1 MITINPKRSILSK
14 IKQGYIYIY
23 WRRREDMILCN
34 FINHHPYFQYKT
46 IINIQLFNSLLY
58 YIIVRE
64 NIAILV
70 TTIKNVLI

>member
-1 MITINPKRSILSK
+1 
-14 IKQGYIYIY
+14 
-23 WRRREDMILCN
+23 MILCN

-70 TTIKNVLI
+70 TTIKNVTI